1 MSHSITKAGVAL
13 FLMALAVTG
22 DACAQIVLDSTTVV
36 DPRSLSF
43 PLLVEHDLPRELR
56 LTPRDSLRLK
66 FTILNRGS
74 SPILLKY
81 GSCSLK
87 VSAIRIQNTDS
98 LQARIQRGERFWD
111 YPGAWGEVHYLQSP
125 SPSTVCTAELR
136 TLSLPAGGTT
146 ALPWSAFPLPV
157 GEYRLG
163 VCLDLDEYPRRG
175 EGGWQ
180 TVRWC
185 AAQGSHVIV
194 SPQ

>member
-1 MSHSITKAGVAL
+1 MSHSITKAELAL
-13 FLMALAVTG
+13 LLMAMAITG
-22 DACAQIVLDSTTVV
+22 CAHAQVVRDSTTVV
-36 DPRSLSF
+36 DASSLSF

-56 LTPRDSLRLK
+56 LTPRDPVALK

-74 SPILLKY
+74 SPIVLKY

-87 VSAIRIQNTDS
+87 VSAIRIQNPDS
-98 LQARIQRGERFWD
+98 LTVRMQRGEPVWAS
-111 YPGAWGEVHYLQSP
+111 PGAWGEVRYLQSP
-125 SPSTVCTAELR
+125 SPAAVCTSELR
-136 TLSLPAGGTT
+136 TLSLPAGETT
-146 ALPWSAFPLPV
+146 ALPWKASPLPV

-194 SPQ
+194 SSQ

>member
-1 MSHSITKAGVAL
+1 MSHSISKAELAL
-13 FLMALAVTG
+13 LLMALAITG
-22 DACAQIVLDSTTVV
+22 DAYAQAVRGSTTVV
-36 DPRSLSF
+36 DPLSF

-56 LTPRDSLRLK
+56 LTARDSLGLK

-74 SPILLKY
+74 SPVLLKY

-87 VSAIRIQNTDS
+87 VSAIRIQSTDS

-111 YPGAWGEVHYLQSP
+111 YPGAWGEVRYLQSP

-136 TLSLPAGGTT
+136 TRSLPAGETI
-146 ALPWSAFPLPV
+146 ALPWRASPLPA

-163 VCLDLDEYPRRG
+163 VCLDLVEYPRRG
-175 EGGWQ
+175 EGGLQ

-185 AAQGSHVIV
+185 AARGSHVIV
-194 SPQ
+194 SSQ